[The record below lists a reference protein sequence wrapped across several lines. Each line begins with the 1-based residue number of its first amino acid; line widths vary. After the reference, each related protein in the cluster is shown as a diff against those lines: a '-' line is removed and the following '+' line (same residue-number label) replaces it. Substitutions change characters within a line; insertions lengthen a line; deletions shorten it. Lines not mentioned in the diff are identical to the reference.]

1 MIGPG
6 RIGQHV
12 VDHPG
17 QDGTVV
23 PGLLGRRAAEPGTH
37 LGCAGA
43 AQHRIRPRIRQ
54 PGDERIDGRVTG
66 APHRLGIHRQR
77 VLHRSPSPG

>member
-6 RIGQHV
+6 RVGQHV
-12 VDHPG
+12 IDHPG
-17 QDGTVV
+17 QDGAVV

-43 AQHRIRPRIRQ
+43 AQHRIRPGIR
-54 PGDERIDGRVTG
+54 
-66 APHRLGIHRQR
+66 
-77 VLHRSPSPG
+77 